1 MPYLSTLLSHLATL
15 LSQPDFNLVSSHLE
29 ACLTDNQDPL
39 TIPCTLTLPLG
50 LGLTGCVHLTPSPP
64 VSSDDFRLPSGYRD
78 LDTRDSHQSD
88 NEDLLSEESMTTT
101 LPQVPQSHRYSTL
114 SNIRWSPPSVS
125 RRVLTGVEGLM
136 ARLARGGQRGQR
148 GRDADIEIELTLE

>member
-1 MPYLSTLLSHLATL
+1 
-15 LSQPDFNLVSSHLE
+15 
-29 ACLTDNQDPL
+29 
-39 TIPCTLTLPLG
+39 
-50 LGLTGCVHLTPSPP
+50 
-64 VSSDDFRLPSGYRD
+64 VSSDDFHLPSGYTD
-78 LDTRDSHQSD
+78 LDTRDYAHSD
-88 NEDLLSEESMTTT
+88 DEDLLSEESMTTT

-125 RRVLTGVEGLM
+125 RRVLTGMEGLM